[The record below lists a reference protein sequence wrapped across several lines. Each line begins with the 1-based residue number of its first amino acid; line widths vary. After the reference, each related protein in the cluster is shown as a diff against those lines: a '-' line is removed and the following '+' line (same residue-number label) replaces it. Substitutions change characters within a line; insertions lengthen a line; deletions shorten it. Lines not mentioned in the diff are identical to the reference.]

1 MFRFDD
7 KKEELK
13 TRQRELMRTVKM
25 GEKPKFKDL
34 LSIMIAQYVII
45 LPVAFIGIIIF
56 FLVIKGILYFW
67 GS

>member
-1 MFRFDD
+1 
-7 KKEELK
+7 
-13 TRQRELMRTVKM
+13 MRNVKM